1 MTYEMGNPWAVTH
14 IDSFNFL
21 CCPEC
26 AFRSKETS
34 SFQSHAV
41 ENHPK
46 SKVFFS
52 ATEKETQEIGT
63 NLFYCCPECIYKS
76 EDVNM
81 FQIHALE
88 NHPSTSLAFFSRDDS
103 NDAQNIGQNTDTG
116 NTWEKDNVED
126 FSFFCCS
133 DCPFRT
139 KESTNYELH
148 IAEEHLKT
156 EKKEL
161 LVQRAQL
168 NENSWVNAT
177 FGSGLLF
184 LKYLLL

>member
-1 MTYEMGNPWAVTH
+1 MTYEMDNPWAVTH

-26 AFRSKETS
+26 AFRSQETS

-52 ATEKETQEIGT
+52 AKQRETQEIGI

-88 NHPSTSLAFFSRDDS
+88 NHPSTSLAFFSRDD
-103 NDAQNIGQNTDTG
+103 NHMIYKG
-116 NTWEKDNVED
+116 NPWEKDNVEE
-126 FSFFCCS
+126 FCFFCCS

-156 EKKEL
+156 EKSVNNVIEL
-161 LVQRAQL
+161 SKIKSEVDYDYEEITISEKKMNLI
-168 NENSWVNAT
+168 
-177 FGSGLLF
+177 
-184 LKYLLL
+184 K